1 MVLSPFAETKGP
13 RPPGR
18 NPVDECIDGS
28 HQCKLGQHT
37 VRKRLVL
44 DPSSGYTFPET
55 FSPLSQE
62 LYCGHLC
69 RWRYSG
75 LFFIATDPD

>member
-28 HQCKLGQHT
+28 
-37 VRKRLVL
+37 L